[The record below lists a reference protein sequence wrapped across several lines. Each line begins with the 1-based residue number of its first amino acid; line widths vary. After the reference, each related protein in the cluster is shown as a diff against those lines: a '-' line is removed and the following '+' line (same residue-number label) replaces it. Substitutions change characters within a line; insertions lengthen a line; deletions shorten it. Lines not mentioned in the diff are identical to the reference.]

1 MFYDVTFK
9 MTAQAY
15 YLLVDFEGTGIL
27 EEVKSLVERVGYDIR
42 VVIEEDNSVAIS
54 CKVNL
59 TKVSI
64 EEVGKVMVELE
75 GIIR

>member
-1 MFYDVTFK
+1 MFYDVTLK

-15 YLLVDFEGTGIL
+15 YLVVDFEGTGII
-27 EEVKSLVERVGYDIR
+27 EEVKGLVEKVGYDIR
-42 VVIEEDNSVAIS
+42 VIVEEDDSVTIG

-59 TKVSI
+59 TEVSI

>member
-15 YLLVDFEGTGIL
+15 YLLVDFEGTRII
-27 EEVKSLVERVGYDIR
+27 EEVKSLVEKVGYDIR
-42 VVIEEDNSVAIS
+42 VVIEEDDSVAIS

-59 TKVSI
+59 TEVSI

-75 GIIR
+75 GIVR

>member
-15 YLLVDFEGTGIL
+15 YLLVDFEGTGII
-27 EEVKSLVERVGYDIR
+27 EEVKSLVEKVGYDIR
-42 VVIEEDNSVAIS
+42 VVIEEDDYVTIG

-59 TKVSI
+59 TKISI
-64 EEVGKVMVELE
+64 EEVGKVMIELE
-75 GIIR
+75 GIVR

>member
-15 YLLVDFEGTGIL
+15 YLLVDFEGTGLI
-27 EEVKSLVERVGYDIR
+27 EEVKSLVEKVGYDIR
-42 VVIEEDNSVAIS
+42 VVEEDDSVAIS

-59 TKVSI
+59 TEVSI

>member
-15 YLLVDFEGTGIL
+15 YLLVDFEGTRLI
-27 EEVKSLVERVGYDIR
+27 EEVKSLVEKVGYDIR
-42 VVIEEDNSVAIS
+42 VVIEEDDSVAIS

-59 TKVSI
+59 TEASI

-75 GIIR
+75 GIVR

>member
-15 YLLVDFEGTGIL
+15 YLLVDFEGTGII
-27 EEVKSLVERVGYDIR
+27 EEVKSLVEKVGYDIR
-42 VVIEEDNSVAIS
+42 VVEEDDSVAIS

-59 TKVSI
+59 TEVSI